1 MNSEAF
7 VLLLFGAPAGILSSL
22 LAALGVWKKW
32 LIALIVAGVWAVP
45 ATYYLS
51 AGLGLPIYLSAL
63 LVFGSAY
70 AVYKGNIRIAW
81 LLLVPLFLCAAWMT
95 AFTIYGLFLR
105 DLRENQ

>member
-51 AGLGLPIYLSAL
+51 APVQECPFI
-63 LVFGSAY
+63 
-70 AVYKGNIRIAW
+70 
-81 LLLVPLFLCAAWMT
+81 
-95 AFTIYGLFLR
+95 
-105 DLRENQ
+105 